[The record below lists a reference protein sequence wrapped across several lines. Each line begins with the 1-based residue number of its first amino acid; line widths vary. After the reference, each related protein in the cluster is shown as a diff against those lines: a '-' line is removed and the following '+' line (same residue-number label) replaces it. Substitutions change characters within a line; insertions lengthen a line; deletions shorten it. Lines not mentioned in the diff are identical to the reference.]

1 MDEDSDTKEV
11 EILPP
16 RGNDNPAMQPPLL
29 SDEALMRVYRLARR
43 DGMSVL
49 IIASIFSLFAAM
61 MGDMGGAMIG
71 LTVAGAGALELQGC
85 HLLRE
90 GEPRGVRWLIT
101 SQLALM
107 SVILIYCLLRLL
119 NFQPELVEQAITPQM
134 REVFTEAGYTTEMIK
149 KLIEKIYYLTYSL
162 VGIITIIY
170 QSMMARHYYLRREA
184 ITQACT
190 EE

>member
-1 MDEDSDTKEV
+1 
-11 EILPP
+11 
-16 RGNDNPAMQPPLL
+16 MQPPLL

-71 LTVAGAGALELQGC
+71 VTVAGAGALELQGC

-170 QSMMARHYYLRREA
+170 QGMMVRHYYLRREA

>member
-1 MDEDSDTKEV
+1 
-11 EILPP
+11 
-16 RGNDNPAMQPPLL
+16 MQPPLL
-29 SDEALMRVYRLARR
+29 PDEVLMRVYRLARR
-43 DGMSVL
+43 DGTSVL
-49 IIASIFSLFAAM
+49 IIASVFSLFAAIA
-61 MGDMGGAMIG
+61 GDIAGAMIG
-71 LTVAGAGALELQGC
+71 LSVAGAGALELQGC

-107 SVILIYCLLRLL
+107 TVILMYCILRLM
-119 NFQPELVEQAITPQM
+119 NFQPELIEQAISPQM
-134 REVFTEAGYTTEMIK
+134 RDIFTEAGYTTEMIK
-149 KLIEKIYYLTYSL
+149 SLVQKIYYLTYSL

-170 QSMMARHYYLRREA
+170 QGMMARYYHQRTEA